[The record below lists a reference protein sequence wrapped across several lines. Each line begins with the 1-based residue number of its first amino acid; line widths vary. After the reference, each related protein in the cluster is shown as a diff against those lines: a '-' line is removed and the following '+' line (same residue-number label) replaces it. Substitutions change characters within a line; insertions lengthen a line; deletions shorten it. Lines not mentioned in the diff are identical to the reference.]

1 MVTSA
6 AVLIAAMLLLGGL
19 LAVLGDRLGTKV
31 GRARMRLLGLRP
43 RQTATA
49 IALLTGV
56 AIAAS
61 TLALLFAFSKPL
73 RLGVFAIDEL
83 LKDTRIAQGELSEIK
98 TEKSKVERDLLQ
110 SQQQLEQTAQQ
121 LEALQ
126 GELQTLREEREKL
139 LQERENCSNASQ
151 KR

>member
-31 GRARMRLLGLRP
+31 GRARMRVLGLRP
-43 RQTATA
+43 RHTATA

-56 AIAAS
+56 AIAAT
-61 TLALLFAFSKPL
+61 TLALLFALSKPL
-73 RLGVFAIDEL
+73 RLGVFAIDDL
-83 LKDTRIAQGELSEIK
+83 LKDTRIAQGELSGVK
-98 TEKSKVERDLLQ
+98 TEKSKVEQDLAQ
-110 SQQQLEQTAQQ
+110 SQQQLKQTTQQ
-121 LEALQ
+121 LKTLQ
-126 GELQTLREEREKL
+126 AKLQTLQEERNRLIE
-139 LQERENCSNASQ
+139 ERNNCLKISY